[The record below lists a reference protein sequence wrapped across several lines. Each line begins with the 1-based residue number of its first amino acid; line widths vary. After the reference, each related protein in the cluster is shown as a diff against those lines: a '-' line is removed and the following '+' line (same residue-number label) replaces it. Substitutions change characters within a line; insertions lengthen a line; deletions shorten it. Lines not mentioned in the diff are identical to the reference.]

1 MENVGYNEPSPYLPG
16 RARKEWF
23 MHDHSSDEMELLKQ
37 LMVGALSGF
46 GDAVALD
53 KVTPEKAAHKAL
65 VMVESAIEEIQGR
78 GNLGMLGDQKANVF
92 EKPER

>member
-1 MENVGYNEPSPYLPG
+1 
-16 RARKEWF
+16 
-23 MHDHSSDEMELLKQ
+23 MHDHSSDELELLKR

-53 KVTPEKAAHKAL
+53 KVTPEKAAHKAI

-78 GNLGMLGDQKANVF
+78 GNSGMLGEQKVAVF
-92 EKPER
+92 NKPDR